1 MNSSQEGM
9 DGMMMGESMN
19 QPRNNNGS
27 RRNNNSAMMGGR
39 KGSKT
44 RKSGRKPSKWNLFVK
59 KIYMDM
65 KKKMGKKASFKMAL
79 KEASRR
85 KKDM

>member
-9 DGMMMGESMN
+9 DGMMGMPM
-19 QPRNNNGS
+19 NNGS
-27 RRNNNSAMMGGR
+27 ARRGTRKNDNSAMMGGR
-39 KGSKT
+39 KT
-44 RKSGRKPSKWNLFVK
+44 RKGGRKPSKWNMFVK